1 MKAKFYIFIFSA
13 LLLVTSCSLDN
24 FDEPNAMFSG
34 NIVYNGEAIPVARN
48 QVRFQLWQPG
58 YALTAPIDVTIAQD
72 GSYSSRLFTGDYKL
86 SFVPGQ
92 GPFRTPAD
100 TLFFELSGNKAM
112 DIEVTPYHM
121 IRNSQFS
128 YAAGSVNASCA
139 VEQIITG
146 TDAKAVER
154 VTLIINRT
162 LFVDA
167 NSGGE
172 GSIAQVDAADLS
184 NLGNINMSV
193 EIPSDPKKPDQSY
206 IFARIGVKVAG
217 IEDMIY
223 TQVQKIEF

>member
-1 MKAKFYIFIFSA
+1 MKAKFYILIFST
-13 LLLVTSCSLDN
+13 LLLVTSCALDN
-24 FDEPNAMFSG
+24 FDEPNAIFSG

-58 YALTAPIDVTIAQD
+58 YALTAPIDVAIAQE
-72 GSYSSRLFTGDYKL
+72 GSFSSRLFTGDYKL

-92 GPFRTPAD
+92 GPFKTPSD
-100 TLFFELSGNKAM
+100 TLFFSLTGDKAM

-121 IRNSQFS
+121 IRNAQFS
-128 YAAGSVNASCA
+128 HASGTINASCS
-139 VEQIITG
+139 VEQIISG
-146 TDAKAVER
+146 ADAKAVER

-162 LFVDA
+162 QFVDA

-172 GSIAQVDAADLS
+172 GSMAQEDAADIS
-184 NLGNINMSV
+184 NMSNISMSV
-193 EIPSDPKKPDQSY
+193 NIPSDPKKPDQSY

-223 TQVQKIEF
+223 SQVQKIEF

>member
-58 YALTAPIDVTIAQD
+58 YELDAPIDVAIAQD
-72 GSYSSRLFTGDYKL
+72 GSFSSRLFTGNYEL

-92 GPFRTPAD
+92 GPFRTPSD
-100 TLFFELSGNKAM
+100 PLIFELTADKAM

-121 IRNSQFS
+121 IRNPQFS
-128 YAAGSVNASCA
+128 HNTGTINASCT

-146 TDAKAVER
+146 ADAKAVER

-172 GSIAQVDAADLS
+172 GSIAQEDAADIS
-184 NLGNINMSV
+184 NLNSLSMSV
-193 EIPSDPKKPDQSY
+193 TIPTDPKKPDQNY
-206 IFARIGVKVAG
+206 VFARIGVKIAG
-217 IEDMIY
+217 VEDMIY
-223 TQVQKIEF
+223 TQVEKIEF